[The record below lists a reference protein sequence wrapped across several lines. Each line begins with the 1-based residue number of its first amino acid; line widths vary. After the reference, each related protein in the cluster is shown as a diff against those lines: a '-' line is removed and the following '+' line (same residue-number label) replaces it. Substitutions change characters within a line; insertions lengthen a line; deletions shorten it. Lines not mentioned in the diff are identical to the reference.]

1 MSYQDHKDWI
11 VYLTYCYENK
21 IIPKSNTCIKINENE
36 NNNVFLDQ
44 EIDNFEE
51 IIYRSTIINFNQ
63 EWLSLFPPM
72 LCRQRGFNARNNLIE
87 PVEI

>member
-1 MSYQDHKDWI
+1 MAYQNHKDWI

-21 IIPKSNTCIKINENE
+21 IIPESNTLVIIDENE

-44 EIDNFEE
+44 GIDNFEE
-51 IIYRSTIINFNQ
+51 VIYRLTSIDFNQ

-72 LCRQRGFNARNNLIE
+72 LSRQKGFNVRNNLIKL
-87 PVEI
+87 VEI